1 MLADRLNAGS
11 HITTWSFT
19 IRGTMLA
26 ADHIVSRTRRNARL
40 WVEYWPK
47 AAGLRQVCDRFN
59 RQIVYEV
66 YADHDVITQ
75 SSWLDSYILDYRKS
89 RCI

>member
-1 MLADRLNAGS
+1 
-11 HITTWSFT
+11 
-19 IRGTMLA
+19 MLA
-26 ADHIVSRTRRNARL
+26 ADHILGKTRRNSRL
-40 WVEYWPK
+40 WVEYWWPK
-47 AAGLRQVCDRFN
+47 TTGLRQVCDLFN